1 MSFTGLNVKFRL
13 GEYRNLW
20 QSYNIICRMVCGGC
34 TICFISQ
41 YDLWYQCV
49 RSLLPMREG
58 DRLFWEEDV
67 QGLDIRAGYSR
78 CQHVSLLERHSA
90 KLAEDIFRFYFIY
103 LVLWRCWLGGRK
115 GIRPVKTESWGAG
128 VVICPEQG
136 ADLRMVYVLCLYM
149 SFIFARFLFVCTF
162 FVSICVLCF
171 FVMGRQLRWANA
183 FTGSLPL

>member
-13 GEYRNLW
+13 VEYRNLW
-20 QSYNIICRMVCGGC
+20 QSYNIICRLVCGGC

-78 CQHVSLLERHSA
+78 FQHVSLLERHSA

-128 VVICPEQG
+128 VVICLEQG
-136 ADLRMVYVLCLYM
+136 ADLHMVYVLCLYM
-149 SFIFARFLFVCTF
+149 SFIFARFL
-162 FVSICVLCF
+162 CVLCF
-171 FVMGRQLRWANA
+171 FVMGGQLRWANA

>member
-1 MSFTGLNVKFRL
+1 
-13 GEYRNLW
+13 
-20 QSYNIICRMVCGGC
+20 MVCGGC

-90 KLAEDIFRFYFIY
+90 KLGEDIFRFYFIY
-103 LVLWRCWLGGRK
+103 LVL
-115 GIRPVKTESWGAG
+115 
-128 VVICPEQG
+128 
-136 ADLRMVYVLCLYM
+136 
-149 SFIFARFLFVCTF
+149 
-162 FVSICVLCF
+162 
-171 FVMGRQLRWANA
+171 
-183 FTGSLPL
+183 